1 MFTED
6 ELRSIRSVYK
16 AIQYVRNLTL
26 DEELLLLKITKLI
39 SEMHFKKNRN
49 EEHQKARQW
58 VNET

>member
-1 MFTED
+1 MFNED

-26 DEELLLLKITKLI
+26 DEELILLKITKLI